1 MKVGIMQPY
10 FLPYLGYYALIK
22 NTDKWIVFDE
32 VQFIRH
38 GWIERN
44 RVLKPN
50 DGWQYISV
58 PLEKHSQ
65 KTLIKE
71 IKVRNTENWKAK
83 IIKQLDHYKK
93 KAPYFSQVISFLQN
107 TFLLQA
113 DNISLLN
120 VHLLNE
126 SCKYL
131 GIPFHYEIYSEMNL
145 IIEPVNL
152 PGDWALNISKAI
164 GATCY
169 INPPG
174 GIELFE
180 KEKFD
185 KSGIDLMFLK
195 INITEYDQKR
205 TVFEPGLSILDIMMF
220 NSPDEI
226 LKMLNNFELKQ

>member
-50 DGWQYISV
+50 EGWQYISV
-58 PLEKHSQ
+58 PLEKHSRD
-65 KTLIKE
+65 TLIKE
-71 IKVRNTENWKAK
+71 IKIRNTDDWKER

-93 KAPYFSQVISFLQN
+93 KAPYYSQVIA
-107 TFLLQA
+107 LLKSA
-113 DNISLLN
+113 FMLHSDSISVLN
-120 VHLLNE
+120 AHLLNK
-126 SCKYL
+126 SCNYI
-131 GIPFHYEIYSEMNL
+131 GISFHYEIYSEMNL
-145 IIEPVNL
+145 SIEPIYE

-180 KEKFD
+180 KAKFEKT
-185 KSGIDLMFLK
+185 GIDLKFLK
-195 INITEYDQKR
+195 IKLKEYDQHR
-205 TVFEPGLSILDIMMF
+205 TVFEPGLSIIDVMMF
-220 NSPDEI
+220 NPPEI
-226 LKMLNNFELKQ
+226 IREMLNQYELV